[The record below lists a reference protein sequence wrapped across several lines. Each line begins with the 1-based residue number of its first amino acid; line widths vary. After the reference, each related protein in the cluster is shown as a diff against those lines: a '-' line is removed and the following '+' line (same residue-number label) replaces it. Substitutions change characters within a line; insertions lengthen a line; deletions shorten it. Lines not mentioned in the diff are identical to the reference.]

1 MSGHSH
7 WASIK
12 HKKGKTD
19 AEKGKIFS
27 RIGKQITI
35 AARSGGDISMNSVLR
50 AAVDAAREVNM
61 PQENITRAIKKGTG
75 ELPGIV
81 LEQCT
86 YEAYGPGGI
95 AFIIEMITDNK
106 NRASSEMKHIFSKF
120 GGNLASP
127 GSAMRFFKKK
137 GVATISIFKTEEK
150 KEKFSEEE
158 LMELTINAGADD
170 FIIEADEC
178 SLIAKV
184 EDLNKI
190 KAALKNEKIEISS
203 AKIEMLPENPI
214 PITDEK
220 SAERILQL
228 VEMLEEHDDVQD
240 VYANFD
246 ISDEILGKI
255 SSKD

>member
-12 HKKGKTD
+12 HKKGKAD

-27 RIGKQITI
+27 RVGKQITI
-35 AARSGGDISMNSVLR
+35 AARNGGDMSMNAALR
-50 AAVDAAREVNM
+50 VAVDAAREANM

-86 YEAYGPGGI
+86 YEAYGPGGV

-106 NRASSEMKHIFSKF
+106 NRASSEIKHIFSKF

-137 GVATISIFKTEEK
+137 GVAIISIFKTAEK
-150 KEKFSEEE
+150 KDKFTEEE
-158 LMELTINAGADD
+158 LMELTINTGAED
-170 FIIEADEC
+170 FRMEDEEC
-178 SLIAKV
+178 VLIARV
-184 EDLNKI
+184 EDLNKV
-190 KAALKNEKIEISS
+190 KETLKNENIQISS
-203 AKIEMLPENPI
+203 SKIEMLPESPI

-220 SAERILQL
+220 SAEKMLQL
-228 VEMLEEHDDVQD
+228 VETIEEHDDVQN

-246 ISDEILGKI
+246 ISDGIMEKI